1 MSKVASNVMQ
11 EVLDLLDLETIEAGL
26 FRGPSRNFFGKN
38 VFGGQ
43 VLGQALMAAGRT
55 VDGRLAHSLH
65 GYFLRAG
72 DVTAPIVYQV
82 ENIRDGKSF
91 STRHVKAIQHGEI
104 IFIMSTS
111 FAVAE
116 EGLDHQV
123 EMPEVEGPEGIPSET
138 ELRRLI
144 APMIPE
150 KIRAVF
156 ERERPMEIRPLNP
169 VNPFAPVKQE
179 ARRFQW
185 MKAQTRL
192 PDDPFLHQCIL
203 AFASDFAL
211 MGTAMLPHGVSFMQ
225 NNMQAASIDHAMWF
239 HRDFRVDE
247 WLLYEMEGPNAS
259 SSRGMNFGRMFTQ
272 DGRLVATTAQEG
284 LMRLRE
290 VPEKY

>member
-1 MSKVASNVMQ
+1 MSQVMQ

-26 FRGPSRNFFGKN
+26 FRGPSHNIVGKN

-72 DVTAPIVYQV
+72 DTTAPIVYQV
-82 ENIRDGKSF
+82 EKIRDGKSF
-91 STRHVKAIQHGEI
+91 ATRNVKAIQHGEI
-104 IFIMSTS
+104 IFIMSAS
-111 FAVAE
+111 FAVPE
-116 EGLDHQV
+116 DGLEHQS
-123 EMPEVEGPEGIPSET
+123 EMPAVEGPDGVLSET
-138 ELRRLI
+138 ELRQKV

-150 KIRAVF
+150 KIRDAF
-156 ERERPMEIRPLNP
+156 ARERPIEIRPINP

-179 ARRFQW
+179 ARRYHW
-185 MKAQTRL
+185 MRAQSRL
-192 PDDPFLHQCIL
+192 PDDPLLHQCVL

-225 NNMQAASIDHAMWF
+225 NNMQAASIDHSMWF
-239 HRDFRVDE
+239 HRPFRADD
-247 WLLYEMEGPNAS
+247 WLLYDMDAPNAS
-259 SSRGMNFGRMFTQ
+259 SSRGMNRGLIYSQ
-272 DGRLVATTAQEG
+272 DGRLVASTAQEG

>member
-1 MSKVASNVMQ
+1 MSNVMQ
-11 EVLDLLDLETIEAGL
+11 EVLDLLNLETIEAGL
-26 FRGPSRNFFGKN
+26 FRGPSRNIVGKN

-72 DVTAPIVYQV
+72 DTTSPIVYQV
-82 ENIRDGKSF
+82 EKIRDGKSF
-91 STRHVKAIQHGEI
+91 ATRNVKAIQHGEI
-104 IFIMSTS
+104 IFIMSAS
-111 FAVAE
+111 FAVQE
-116 EGLDHQV
+116 DGLEHQS
-123 EMPEVEGPEGIPSET
+123 EMPQVEGPDGVLSET
-138 ELRRLI
+138 ELRQKV

-150 KIRAVF
+150 KIRNAF
-156 ERERPMEIRPLNP
+156 ARERPIEIRPINP

-179 ARRFQW
+179 AKRYHW
-185 MKAQTRL
+185 MRAQSRL
-192 PDDPFLHQCIL
+192 PDDPLLHQCVL

-225 NNMQAASIDHAMWF
+225 NNMQAASIDHSMWF
-239 HRDFRVDE
+239 HRSFRADE
-247 WLLYEMEGPNAS
+247 WLLYDMDAPNAS
-259 SSRGMNFGRMFTQ
+259 SSRGMNRGLIYSQ
-272 DGRLVATTAQEG
+272 DGRLVASTAQEG